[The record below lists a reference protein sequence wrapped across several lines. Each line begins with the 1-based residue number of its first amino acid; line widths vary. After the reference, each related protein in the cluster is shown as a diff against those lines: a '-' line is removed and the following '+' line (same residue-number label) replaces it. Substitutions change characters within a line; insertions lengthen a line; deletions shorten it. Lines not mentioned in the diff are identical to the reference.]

1 MSGLRGSYDVVVNSR
16 RLQYKFT
23 VKRNVTV
30 IRGQSATGKT
40 TLVDMI
46 RDCNENGID
55 SGVTISCERNCV
67 VLSGRNWQRDISD
80 LENSIIFIDEGHS
93 YVFSQDFAKAIR
105 NSSNYYVIVT
115 RERLENIPYSVDE
128 IYGIRI
134 SGKYGEFKSSY
145 HEFYR
150 LYENIPLG
158 KSVSVG
164 RVITED
170 SNAGY
175 HFFAEIATNNGLTC
189 QAAADKSNV
198 ATAIM
203 DCMDPVLVI
212 ADGAAFGPEMER
224 ITELMKIRDD
234 IFLYLPESFEWL
246 ILQSGLISRENLQ
259 EIMAKPYDYID
270 SEKYFSWEQFF
281 TEVLQ
286 DVTNGTV
293 YQYKKSKL
301 NPVYL
306 HESNKMKILTVMKPL
321 LEQVGW

>member
-1 MSGLRGSYDVVVNSR
+1 MSILRGSYNVVVNSR

-23 VKRNVTV
+23 VRRNITIV
-30 IRGQSATGKT
+30 RGQSATGKT

-55 SGVTISCERNCV
+55 SGVTIRCERDCV
-67 VLSGRNWQRDISD
+67 VLSGRNWQRDIAE
-80 LENSIIFIDEGHS
+80 LENCIVFIDEGHNF
-93 YVFSQDFAKAIR
+93 VLSQDFAKAIR

-134 SGKYGEFKSSY
+134 SGKYAELKSAY
-145 HEFYR
+145 HEFYQ
-150 LYENIPLG
+150 LYENVPYDGSTSIRNI
-158 KSVSVG
+158 V
-164 RVITED
+164 TED
-170 SNAGY
+170 SNSGY
-175 HFFAEIATNNGLTC
+175 QFFSEVAQSIGVTC
-189 QAAADKSNV
+189 NAAAGKSNV
-198 ATAIM
+198 ASVVMNSAGPLLI
-203 DCMDPVLVI
+203 V

-246 ILQSGLISRENLQ
+246 ILQSGLIAKEHLTD
-259 EIMAKPYDYID
+259 ILAKPYDYVD

-281 TEVLQ
+281 TVVLQ
-286 DVTNGTV
+286 DSTKGTA
-293 YQYKKSKL
+293 YQYTKSRL

-306 HESNKMKILTVMKPL
+306 HENNKMKILAAMSSLSAL
-321 LEQVGW
+321 LGR

>member
-23 VKRNVTV
+23 IRRNVTV

-55 SGVTISCERNCV
+55 SGVTIRCERDCV
-67 VLSGRNWQRDISD
+67 VLSGRNWQRDIAE
-80 LENSIIFIDEGHS
+80 LENCIVFIDEGHNF
-93 YVFSQDFAKAIR
+93 VLSQDFAKVIR

-128 IYGIRI
+128 IYGIRT
-134 SGKYGEFKSSY
+134 SGKYAELKSAY

-150 LYENIPLG
+150 LYENVFYDG
-158 KSVSVG
+158 SKSI
-164 RVITED
+164 REIITED
-170 SNAGY
+170 SNSG
-175 HFFAEIATNNGLTC
+175 HQFFSEVAQSVGMKCN
-189 QAAADKSNV
+189 AAAGKSNIASV
-198 ATAIM
+198 VMHSAGPLLI
-203 DCMDPVLVI
+203 V

-224 ITELMKIRDD
+224 ITELMKLRDD

-246 ILQSGLISRENLQ
+246 ILQSGLV
-259 EIMAKPYDYID
+259 AKEHLTDILARPYNYVE

-281 TEVLQ
+281 TAVLQ
-286 DVTNGTV
+286 DGTKGTT
-293 YQYKKSKL
+293 YQYTKSRL

-306 HESNKMKILTVMKPL
+306 HENNKMKILAATHSLSVL
-321 LEQVGW
+321 LGR